1 MVSEIVARDA
11 NAAGRIDLRLLQPPL
26 SRDLVLVWRADQAT
40 RPVIAAALDAFLS
53 HAASP

>member
-1 MVSEIVARDA
+1 VSEIVARDA